1 MAVFFGCRR
10 MHHTQK
16 LAGAATV
23 VVAVSMAFVCFLFSA
38 GCKKRGQQ
46 KAVVSAEVPS
56 VFTNRMDDAAYV
68 QSLKTNRHEQLLKA
82 IGVRTVE
89 TEMKAYRE
97 RVKSGLPA
105 GADDAALESA
115 LAKDDG
121 WQKLKERESVAQRES
136 KQALDEARAKVRQAL
151 LDEAAAQ
158 KAVADGKAK
167 PKDGTKPK

>member
-1 MAVFFGCRR
+1 MQ
-10 MHHTQK
+10 M

-23 VVAVSMAFVCFLFSA
+23 VVAVSMAFVCLLLSA
-38 GCKKRGQQ
+38 GCKRRSPQAA
-46 KAVVSAEVPS
+46 AVPAEVPA
-56 VFTNRMDDAAYV
+56 VFTNRMNDAVYV

-82 IGVRTVE
+82 TAVRTVE
-89 TEMKAYRE
+89 TEMKAYRG
-97 RVKSGLPA
+97 RVKAGLPA

-121 WQKLKERESVAQRES
+121 WQKLKERESVAKRES
-136 KQALDEARAKVRQAL
+136 QQTLDEARAKVRQAL